1 MENNNTLIPIAVG
14 QHGEFGSLFR
24 RFLEGETTL
33 KYPPFNA
40 DRPNAHI
47 AAQRAIS
54 TKTPFDVLR
63 KADKN
68 WKRNHNDKLFGGLY
82 TAQSPSIWANQQLGL
97 ITQTHIATHIKA
109 SFTKMRFGN
118 TQKPSQTLTPDD
130 EEYGGEWKM
139 FEGPLNDDIYYDDLH
154 GLQESLQAHLD
165 TDTDVLMDARKS
177 KLHMNH
183 ISQGRQKGAT
193 TSCTF
198 DAG

>member
-1 MENNNTLIPIAVG
+1 MV
-14 QHGEFGSLFR
+14 SR
-24 RFLEGETTL
+24 RW
-33 KYPPFNA
+33 P
-40 DRPNAHI
+40 
-47 AAQRAIS
+47 
-54 TKTPFDVLR
+54 DVLNAR
-63 KADKN
+63 GEPKDNGAKIGDQTKITY
-68 WKRNHNDKLFGGLY
+68 NDKLFGGSY

-165 TDTDVLMDARKS
+165 TDVLMDARKS